1 MLKNLRQL
9 RIREGLSQKRL
20 AEIINVSQQSINKY
34 ENHEVEPTLET
45 LGLLADHFGTTLDFL
60 ADRTDVESRAE
71 KISYHDL
78 SDEEITLI
86 KNYRMLSP
94 KNKKAAQVLTNCL
107 LEE

>member
-45 LGLLADHFGTTLDFL
+45 LCLLADHFGTTLDFL
-60 ADRTDVESRAE
+60 ADRTNLESKAE
-71 KISYHDL
+71 KISSPDL
-78 SDEEITLI
+78 SSEEINLI
-86 KNYRMLSP
+86 KNYRMSSP
-94 KNKKAAQVLTNCL
+94 KNKKAVQVLINCL